1 MRNLLLLV
9 QTPADVEALPAATQ
23 EIKHSNVRGVWLLL
37 SPAIIVDQKA
47 AAATFDKDI
56 ADLEAAEQ
64 AAAGRRDYDGA
75 RGYAAQRDAK
85 QLDRAKALRD
95 AWKSVSADDRDVRIK
110 NIVRPIMDEL
120 NPRRDET
127 GTALKVSE
135 LQDHWEPENWI
146 AMLNSLTAGW
156 FKPFAPGTFFVAWP
170 GVVAAVL
177 KDSPT
182 SQLPPVPPPPTPEQQ
197 KEYNEAVAKSAPP
210 SPPPMTLTRREELEN
225 TARSIRVSIAA
236 KLGVE
241 GAPKMTGPE
250 LTEAILAAEAKKTAV
265 AEPALNEY

>member
-1 MRNLLLLV
+1 VKNLLLLV

-23 EIKHSNVRGVWLLL
+23 AIKHSSVRGVWLLL

-56 ADLEAAEQ
+56 ADLEAAEE
-64 AAAGRRDYDGA
+64 AAAGRRDYEGA

-156 FKPFAPGTFFVAWP
+156 FKPFTPGTFFVAWP

-177 KDSPT
+177 KTAEATFKEVARAIPQQEASKEVT
-182 SQLPPVPPPPTPEQQ
+182 VQTTTP
-197 KEYNEAVAKSAPP
+197 
-210 SPPPMTLTRREELEN
+210 TRREELQGVG
-225 TARSIRVSIAA
+225 RPRLVSIAA
-236 KLGVE
+236 GLEIEDAVKLG
-241 GAPKMTGPE
+241 KSE
-250 LTEAILAAEAKKTAV
+250 LVEAILAAEAGKAAAEKV
-265 AEPALNEY
+265 AQEPALNEY